1 LKGGGSGG
9 LPKDFLV
16 LRRMILAYR
25 SLMKTHQQ
33 LMNKY
38 SALSDVEREVLKP
51 AISSIEKQMV
61 EMARQ
66 IAEEA
71 GKRYPAYNRLVDE
84 LGIRGN
90 SKALEALAELR
101 PYLDQP
107 MGLRKMINLLGL
119 FRPVRG
125 RRSIAGT

>member
-1 LKGGGSGG
+1 LS
-9 LPKDFLV
+9 
-16 LRRMILAYR
+16 RMILAYR

-38 SALSDVEREVLKP
+38 RALSDVEREVLKP
-51 AISSIEKQMV
+51 AISSMEKQMV

-71 GKRYPAYNRLVDE
+71 GKRYPAYNRLVGE

-90 SKALEALAELR
+90 IKALEALAELI

-125 RRSIAGT
+125 RRSIADT

>member
-1 LKGGGSGG
+1 MKGGGSGG

-16 LRRMILAYR
+16 LRGMILAYR

-90 SKALEALAELR
+90 SKALEALAELI

-125 RRSIAGT
+125 RRSIADT